1 LLAADALLILTDVDG
16 VQRDFGTPGARRI
29 PSASIAELRAMQF
42 APGSMRP
49 KIAAACAFVERTG
62 GLAGIGRLDEATEVL
77 AGVAGTLVANAAA
90 AP

>member
-1 LLAADALLILTDVDG
+1 
-16 VQRDFGTPGARRI
+16 
-29 PSASIAELRAMQF
+29 MQF

-77 AGVAGTLVANAAA
+77 AGVAGTLVTNAAA